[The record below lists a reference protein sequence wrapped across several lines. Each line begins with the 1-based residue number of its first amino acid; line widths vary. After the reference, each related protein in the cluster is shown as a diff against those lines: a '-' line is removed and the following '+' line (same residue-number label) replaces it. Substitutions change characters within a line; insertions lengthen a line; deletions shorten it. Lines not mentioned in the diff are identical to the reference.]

1 MSTDDSKK
9 TKATIKL
16 LVESGAADN
25 FITAGDDNGKHSSSL
40 INDGKDGLTVDKA
53 EYKAKQVKIHDR
65 LVAANMLV
73 SGSQLGQDFQDQYRR
88 IKRPLLSNAFGKT
101 ASLVKNGNL
110 ILVTSSVPGEGKTF
124 TSVNL
129 ALSIAQEKDKTVL
142 LVDCDVARQGVSR
155 MLGIDKLDGLVD
167 VLEGHAQSIGDVLL
181 QPDIHNLRLLAAGK
195 RDEYV
200 TELLASDRMAEL
212 VNELISRYDD
222 RVIIFDGPPLLAT
235 PETQILAGL
244 VGQVV
249 FVVETGKTSQSLVED
264 ALRLIPEE
272 KATGIVM
279 NKNEGMIGRIGYS
292 YGYSG
297 YYGQED
303 SKK

>member
-9 TKATIKL
+9 PKATIKL
-16 LVESGAADN
+16 LVESGAADG
-25 FITAGDDNGKHSSSL
+25 FVTAKDDDRNHTGSMIS
-40 INDGKDGLTVDKA
+40 GGTEGVAKDDA
-53 EYKAKQVKIHDR
+53 ENKAKSIKIHDR

-101 ASLVKNGNL
+101 ASLVDNGNL

-155 MLGIDKLDGLVD
+155 MLGIEKLEGLVD
-167 VLEGHAQSIGDVLL
+167 VLQGYVKSIGDVLL
-181 QPDIHNLRLLAAGK
+181 QPDILNLRLLSAGK
-195 RDEYV
+195 QEEYV
-200 TELLASDRMAEL
+200 TELLASNRMAEL

-272 KATGIVM
+272 KATGVVM
-279 NKNEGMIGRIGYS
+279 NKNEGLIGKIGYS
-292 YGYSG
+292 YGYTG
-297 YYGQED
+297 YYGQEG
-303 SKK
+303 SEK